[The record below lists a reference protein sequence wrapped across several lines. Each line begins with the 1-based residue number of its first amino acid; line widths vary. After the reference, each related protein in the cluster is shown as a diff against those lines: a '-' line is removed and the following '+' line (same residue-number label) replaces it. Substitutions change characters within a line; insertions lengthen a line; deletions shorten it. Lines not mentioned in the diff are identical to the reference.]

1 MLGGRVQAVVSVDRP
16 ADVRDTMGLIRA
28 GGLANPAK
36 LRDEAVDLASL
47 G

>member
-1 MLGGRVQAVVSVDRP
+1 
-16 ADVRDTMGLIRA
+16 MGLIRA